1 MKVKTKITYSA
12 LKLARRL
19 PDMIA
24 NYIENVS
31 EDVVKDDKQRIDS
44 VDYLSFSKSHSKMPK
59 LATSALRE
67 RSAGTLAGKP
77 YGKASY
83 GDIPLK
89 YTGKLYNT
97 MKATSTGISMEKYG
111 WYHNLG
117 VSDINPRIRRP
128 KREFL
133 DFKLQKGKKATKLSG
148 KANKEFNLQ
157 LSKNFRK

>member
-1 MKVKTKITYSA
+1 MEVKTKITYSA
-12 LKLARRL
+12 LKLSRKL
-19 PDMIA
+19 PEMIA
-24 NYIENVS
+24 NYIENIG
-31 EDVVKDDKQRIDS
+31 EGVVKDAKERIDKI
-44 VDYLSFSKSHSKMPK
+44 DYLKFSKSHPKMPQLSSGT
-59 LATSALRE
+59 LAE

-77 YGKASY
+77 YGKAKY
-83 GDIPLK
+83 GNIPLK

-97 MKATSTGISMEKYG
+97 MKATSSGISMEKYG

-133 DFKLQKGKKATKLSG
+133 DFKLQKGKKSTKLSG